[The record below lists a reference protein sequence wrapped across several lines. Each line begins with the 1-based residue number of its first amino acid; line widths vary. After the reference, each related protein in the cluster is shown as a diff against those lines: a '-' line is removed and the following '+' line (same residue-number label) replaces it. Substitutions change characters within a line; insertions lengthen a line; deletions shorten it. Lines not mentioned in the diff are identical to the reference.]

1 MSGWLLVRQRKVR
14 VNKTPEDINSL
25 FEFSDKI
32 ESRGRKDRYT
42 DSTEGILFD
51 WRYEWAVQPREG
63 VYEITEKA
71 YITRGW
77 FFMSSFFLIGCLFS
91 LPVISLIESILVL
104 VPLAV
109 SLIFLLFY
117 LFSIRLIIHRETPLI
132 DFIKEQPDQI
142 GVVPYL
148 SFLIV
153 MMIISIMAVPIAF
166 WEGYQYLPGVAA
178 STLIVVYF
186 VFQEQIEQF
195 SIKWQEIFF
204 KSVNKIPTIV
214 FSYTY
219 SLVMISLPALIF
231 VFSLK
236 TALFRD
242 LFDSMPNFIAI
253 TYAVNILF
261 NLSMISSRF
270 VDDATYSRARHRQY
284 GSDVSSNLVLS
295 ITAAVTVFVSLGFGY
310 LSIRVFSSFDLINS
324 ISPGFP
330 TRLIIGSSVIPFLIL
345 ISGFVYQVWSIF
357 SGIISIRQEIQ
368 QQDLGEDYQPSVS
381 TYMLETDGY
390 FAGSV
395 FLGWEEAI
403 VVSEGLAEELSNEE
417 LDAIIAHE
425 DSHVVKHEAKMTVLI
440 ALLSPL
446 ILVGKNVTY
455 VWLNFRS
462 REYRAD
468 QVTWC
473 GVRLGRECVT
483 EFLLFVGASDKPVGE
498 VVWLKRV

>member
-1 MSGWLLVRQRKVR
+1 
-14 VNKTPEDINSL
+14 
-25 FEFSDKI
+25 
-32 ESRGRKDRYT
+32 
-42 DSTEGILFD
+42 
-51 WRYEWAVQPREG
+51 
-63 VYEITEKA
+63 
-71 YITRGW
+71 
-77 FFMSSFFLIGCLFS
+77 MSSFFLIGCLFS